1 MSEDELST
9 GLGKLSCVAGMGH
22 DVVSISDFQQQ
33 LNLPGSRF
41 ENLFSAREKAQCGAR
56 SGVFLED
63 YARHL
68 AVRWAGKEAFLKA
81 WSHALVPQT
90 HMPYSMESF
99 PWNAIEILSDS
110 VRRPSVFLQRDVM
123 QKLTESLGQRVIP
136 HISLSHDGDVA
147 SAVIILEVA
156 TESNY
161 ASKDVA
167 REKAGQ

>member
-9 GLGKLSCVAGMGH
+9 GLGRLSCIAGMGH

-41 ENLFSAREKAQCGAR
+41 ENLFSSREKAQCRAH
-56 SGVFLED
+56 SGVSLED

-90 HMPYSMESF
+90 HMPYSMEAF

-110 VRRPSVFLQRDVM
+110 VRRPSIFLSSDVM
-123 QKLTESLGQRVIP
+123 QRLTESLGQSVTL
-136 HISLSHDGDVA
+136 HTSLSHDGNVA
-147 SAVIILEVA
+147 SAVVLLEA
-156 TESNY
+156 NAGLRY
-161 ASKDVA
+161 ASKDIVK
-167 REKAGQ
+167 EKAGQ